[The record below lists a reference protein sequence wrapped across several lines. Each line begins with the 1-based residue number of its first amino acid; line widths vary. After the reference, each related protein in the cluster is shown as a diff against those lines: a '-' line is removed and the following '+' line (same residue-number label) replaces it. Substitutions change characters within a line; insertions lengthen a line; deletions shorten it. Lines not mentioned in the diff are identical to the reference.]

1 MNSRPVMKQSAG
13 HETVEAMSADSI
25 SFGTAT
31 EVITAPRP
39 MRLACTGD
47 FASVNTSVHDDQHVR
62 VLALRS
68 AGGRILIWV
77 SYELLFFDRALNR
90 GLAEHAARVHGVD
103 PTLVTVAAVHNH
115 NAGATCGYNPG
126 AASAEYDALLL
137 DRGIAAI
144 DRALAQ
150 LRPGRVELRRTDI
163 DLNIQRRVVVDSVAS
178 AGPNEGAPRDTELV
192 LLTVTDSSDLLAAC
206 VIVWACHPVFYPE
219 LTTLTGEF
227 PARVAHLLE
236 ADRYGCTPLFFQGA
250 AGDARP
256 RATVVDGRFARQ
268 GFDVIDR
275 FAREVTDAVQD
286 LLDTPGTPVELDPV
300 GVEFTIELPVTRLE
314 VSAYAELAA
323 SGGPGNP
330 TATNARLRIEDHASR
345 PDVATLTCTL
355 VKLSGTEPVWLATM
369 SGEPCHDIKELV
381 RAEVPGP
388 VVFVGYTDS
397 TIYVVSDRMI
407 AEGGYEV
414 SSAVSFGHVG
424 PLQPGV
430 DARISAAFAEAVT
443 ALS

>member
-1 MNSRPVMKQSAG
+1 
-13 HETVEAMSADSI
+13 MSAPSTSI
-25 SFGTAT
+25 PGAVSFGTAT
-31 EVITAPRP
+31 EVITPPRP

-47 FASVNTSVHDDQHVR
+47 FASINTAVHDDQHVR
-62 VLALRS
+62 VLAVRS
-68 AGGRILIWV
+68 GDGVVMLWV
-77 SYELLFFDRALNR
+77 SYELLFFDRGLNR
-90 GLAEHAARVHGVD
+90 ALADHAARVHGVD

-126 AASAEYDALLL
+126 AASDDYDALLV

-150 LRPGRVELRRTDI
+150 MRPGRLELRRSDI
-163 DLNIQRRVVVDSVAS
+163 DLNIQRRVVVDGVAS

-192 LLTVTDSSDLLAAC
+192 VLTVIDQSDVLAAC
-206 VIVWACHPVFYPE
+206 VVVWACHPVFYPE

-227 PARVAHLLE
+227 PARVAQLLQTE
-236 ADRYGCTPLFFQGA
+236 RYGCTPLFFQGA

-256 RATVVDGRFARQ
+256 RATVVDGAFARQ

-275 FAREVTDAVQD
+275 FAQDVVGAVRD
-286 LLDTPGTPVELDPV
+286 LLQTPGTPVELDPV
-300 GVEFTIELPVTRLE
+300 GVEFTVELPVTRLA
-314 VSAYAELAA
+314 VSDYAELAS
-323 SGGPGNP
+323 SGRPGNP
-330 TATNARLRIEDHASR
+330 TAANARLRIDDHASR

-355 VKLSGTEPVWLATM
+355 VKLASAEPLWLATM

-381 RAEVPGP
+381 RAAVPGP

-414 SSAVSFGHVG
+414 SSAVSFGHLG
-424 PLQPGV
+424 PLLPGV
-430 DARISAAFAEAVT
+430 DARISMAFEQAAA
-443 ALS
+443 ALG